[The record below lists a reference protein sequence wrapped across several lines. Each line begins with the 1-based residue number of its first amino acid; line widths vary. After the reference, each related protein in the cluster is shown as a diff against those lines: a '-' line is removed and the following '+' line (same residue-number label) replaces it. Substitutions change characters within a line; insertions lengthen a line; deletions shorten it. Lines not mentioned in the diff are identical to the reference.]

1 MLDARVIYSYIRES
15 YIHGQGDVQHHQ
27 TEAKMLAANWDFL
40 TDPTVADAVVRT
52 KLLDFFALSNKLA
65 PGRRGDTLYW
75 ALEIIYKLPVAL
87 NIYGPELAS
96 AARRSGNMLT
106 PVGFANAVIQ
116 KLHEYQ
122 LSAPGRAAAAAR
134 PPLDSP
140 SRPVIAATEPS
151 LLSLTRDRAERES
164 RPTCP
169 DCKLRDC
176 PRAKAATA
184 PCDVH
189 STPDGGAPRTDRS
202 VGQQDVP

>member
-1 MLDARVIYSYIRES
+1 
-15 YIHGQGDVQHHQ
+15 
-27 TEAKMLAANWDFL
+27 
-40 TDPTVADAVVRT
+40 
-52 KLLDFFALSNKLA
+52 
-65 PGRRGDTLYW
+65 
-75 ALEIIYKLPVAL
+75 
-87 NIYGPELAS
+87 
-96 AARRSGNMLT
+96 MLT

-140 SRPVIAATEPS
+140 SRPAIAATEPS

-176 PRAKAATA
+176 PRAKAATD
-184 PCDVH
+184 PCDIH
-189 STPDGGAPRTDRS
+189 SPLTAARLEQIVQSGNKTYLEIVIRKRAKTEMAAAPAAASPSTSALTASTSERDDALAAQMAALETLTS
-202 VGQQDVP
+202 GV